1 MEIFDEEKL
10 VRHDISGYIEV
21 IELKL
26 CDVEN
31 TLAAMGKL
39 LKQVRR
45 DLTSLRQLEEGA
57 TSGSE

>member
-10 VRHDISGYIEV
+10 IRHDISGYIEV
-21 IELKL
+21 IEIKFT
-26 CDVEN
+26 DVEN

-45 DLTSLRQLEEGA
+45 DLTSLRQLETANEP
-57 TSGSE
+57 E